1 MLEWLNPTANKGEDH
16 MISSDSFVF
25 DSGTQLACHQVLYST
40 SFLGLRG
47 RQQLCLEVGIQN
59 SQHGTKTSYIRILY
73 PLDHKPSTCLG
84 SQDRVLIHNPRQRGV
99 WQNLERE
106 QE

>member
-40 SFLGLRG
+40 SFVGLGG
-47 RQQLCLEVGIQN
+47 CQQFFLEVGIQS
-59 SQHGTKTSYIRILY
+59 SQHGTKNFFHSA
-73 PLDHKPSTCLG
+73 PLPAG
-84 SQDRVLIHNPRQRGV
+84 S
-99 WQNLERE
+99 
-106 QE
+106 